1 MRATQTLL
9 FAAFLWWAAM
19 TAAEAQTAQA
29 PASPTIE
36 PGSTVRIEYTL
47 KDDTG
52 AVLDTNKGE
61 SPITYTQ
68 GEQQIIPA
76 LERQLTGLHAGDE
89 KKVVLKP
96 EEAYGTVDPAAQTEV
111 AKELLPQDA
120 LGVGKRLMARDASGE
135 ERPVTIK
142 EVKDK
147 TVVLDL
153 NHPLAGKTLS
163 FDIKVLG
170 VDPPK
175 AAEAKPAEAKPAE
188 GTPPAPS
195 PTESKSPQPS
205 AAEPK
210 PAETQPTK

>member
-1 MRATQTLL
+1 MRTTQILL
-9 FAAFLWWAAM
+9 VAAFLWWGAT

-29 PASPTIE
+29 PASLRIE
-36 PGSTVRIEYTL
+36 HGSTVRLEYTL

-52 AVLDTNKGE
+52 TVLDTNKGG
-61 SPITYTQ
+61 SPLTYTQ

-76 LERQLTGLHAGDE
+76 LEKQLAGLHAGDE

-96 EEAYGTVDPAAQTEV
+96 EEAYGTVDPSAQTEV
-111 AKELLPQDA
+111 AKELLPQEA

-175 AAEAKPAEAKPAE
+175 PAEAKPA
-188 GTPPAPS
+188 APS
-195 PTESKSPQPS
+195 PTESKSPEPS

-210 PAETQPTK
+210 PAESQPTK

>member
-1 MRATQTLL
+1 MRTTQTLL
-9 FAAFLWWAAM
+9 FAAFLWLGAM
-19 TAAEAQTAQA
+19 AAAEAQTAQA

-36 PGSTVRIEYTL
+36 HGSTVRLEYTL

-52 AVLDTNKGE
+52 AVLDTNKGG

-68 GEQQIIPA
+68 GDQQIIPA

-96 EEAYGTVDPAAQTEV
+96 EEAYGTVDPSAQTEV

-120 LGVGKRLMARDASGE
+120 LGVGKHLLARDASGG

-175 AAEAKPAEAKPAE
+175 PAEAVPAAP
-188 GTPPAPS
+188 GPA
-195 PTESKSPQPS
+195 ESKSPAPS

-210 PAETQPTK
+210 PAEAQPAK

>member
-1 MRATQTLL
+1 MKTAQTLL
-9 FAAFLWWAAM
+9 LAAFLWWGAM
-19 TAAEAQTAQA
+19 TTAEAQTAPA
-29 PASPTIE
+29 PAPPSIE
-36 PGSTVRIEYTL
+36 HGSTVLLEYTL
-47 KDDTG
+47 KDDDTG
-52 AVLDTNKGE
+52 TVLDTNKGG
-61 SPITYTQ
+61 SPISYTQ

-96 EEAYGTVDPAAQTEV
+96 EEAYGTVDPSAQTEV

-163 FDIKVLG
+163 FDIKVLS

-175 AAEAKPAEAKPAE
+175 AAETKPAGGA
-188 GTPPAPS
+188 PPATS
-195 PTESKSPQPS
+195 STESKSPQPG
-205 AAEPK
+205 AAEPT

>member
-1 MRATQTLL
+1 MRTTQTLL
-9 FAAFLWWAAM
+9 FAAFLWWGATSAVH
-19 TAAEAQTAQA
+19 AQTAQA
-29 PASPTIE
+29 PAAPTIE
-36 PGSTVRIEYTL
+36 HGSTVRIEYTL

-52 AVLDTNKGE
+52 AVLDTNKGG

-76 LERQLTGLHAGDE
+76 LEKQLTGLHAGDE

-96 EEAYGTVDPAAQTEV
+96 EEAYGSVDPSAQTEV
-111 AKELLPQDA
+111 ARELLPQEA
-120 LGVGKRLMARDASGE
+120 LGVGKHLMARDASGE

-142 EVKDK
+142 EVKEK

-175 AAEAKPAEAKPAE
+175 PAEANPA
-188 GTPPAPS
+188 APS
-195 PTESKSPQPS
+195 PAESKSPEPS

-210 PAETQPTK
+210 PAESQPTK

>member
-1 MRATQTLL
+1 MRTTQILL
-9 FAAFLWWAAM
+9 VAAFLWWGAT

-29 PASPTIE
+29 PVSLRIE
-36 PGSTVRIEYTL
+36 HGSTVRLEYTL

-52 AVLDTNKGE
+52 TVLDTNKGG
-61 SPITYTQ
+61 SPLTYTQ

-76 LERQLTGLHAGDE
+76 LEKQLTGLHAGDE

-96 EEAYGTVDPAAQTEV
+96 EEAYGTVDPSAQTEV
-111 AKELLPQDA
+111 AKELLPPEA

-175 AAEAKPAEAKPAE
+175 PAEAKPA
-188 GTPPAPS
+188 APS
-195 PTESKSPQPS
+195 PTESKSPEPS

-210 PAETQPTK
+210 PAESQPTK

>member
-9 FAAFLWWAAM
+9 LATFLWWGAM
-19 TAAEAQTAQA
+19 TAACAQTAPA

-36 PGSTVRIEYTL
+36 RGSTVRIEYTL

-52 AVLDTNKGE
+52 AVLDTNKGG

-96 EEAYGTVDPAAQTEV
+96 EEAYGTVDPSAQTEV

-120 LGVGKRLMARDASGE
+120 LGVGKHLMARDASGE
-135 ERPVTIK
+135 ERPVTVK

-175 AAEAKPAEAKPAE
+175 AAEAKPAE
-188 GTPPAPS
+188 GTPPASS

>member
-1 MRATQTLL
+1 MRTTQTLL
-9 FAAFLWWAAM
+9 LAAFLWWGAM
-19 TAAEAQTAQA
+19 TMAAAQSVPA
-29 PASPTIE
+29 PAPAPPSIE
-36 PGSTVRIEYTL
+36 QGSTVRFEYTL

-52 AVLDTNKGE
+52 TVLDTNKGG

-96 EEAYGTVDPAAQTEV
+96 EEAYGTVDPSAQTEV

-120 LGVGKRLMARDASGE
+120 LGVGRQLMARDASGE

-175 AAEAKPAEAKPAE
+175 GAETKAAES
-188 GTPPAPS
+188 TPPVSTP
-195 PTESKSPQPS
+195 PESKSPQPS

>member
-1 MRATQTLL
+1 MRTAQPLC
-9 FAAFLWWAAM
+9 FAVLLWWGTM
-19 TAAEAQTAQA
+19 TAAGAQTVPP
-29 PASPTIE
+29 PASPGIE
-36 PGSTVRIEYTL
+36 HGSIVRIEYTL

-52 AVLDTNKGE
+52 AVLDTNKGG
-61 SPITYTQ
+61 SPITYKQ

-76 LERQLTGLHAGDE
+76 LEKQLTGLHAGDE

-96 EEAYGTVDPAAQTEV
+96 EEAYGTVDPSAQAEV
-111 AKELLPQDA
+111 AKELLPQES
-120 LGVGKRLMARDASGE
+120 LGVGKHLMARDASGE
-135 ERPVTIK
+135 ERPVTVK

-175 AAEAKPAEAKPAE
+175 PADA
-188 GTPPAPS
+188 PPAAPGAA
-195 PTESKSPQPS
+195 ESKSPAPS

-210 PAETQPTK
+210 PAEAQPTK

>member
-1 MRATQTLL
+1 MRTTQILL
-9 FAAFLWWAAM
+9 VAAFLWWGAT

-29 PASPTIE
+29 PASLLRIE
-36 PGSTVRIEYTL
+36 HGSTVRLEYTL

-52 AVLDTNKGE
+52 TVLDTNKGG
-61 SPITYTQ
+61 SPLTYTQ

-76 LERQLTGLHAGDE
+76 LEKQLTGLHAGDE

-96 EEAYGTVDPAAQTEV
+96 EEAYGTVDPSAQTEV
-111 AKELLPQDA
+111 AKELLPPEA

-175 AAEAKPAEAKPAE
+175 PAEAKPA
-188 GTPPAPS
+188 APS
-195 PTESKSPQPS
+195 PTESKSPEPS

-210 PAETQPTK
+210 PAESQPTK

>member
-1 MRATQTLL
+1 MRTAQTLL
-9 FAAFLWWAAM
+9 FAAFLWWGAM

-36 PGSTVRIEYTL
+36 HGSTVRIEYTL

-52 AVLDTNKGE
+52 AVLDTNKGG

-68 GEQQIIPA
+68 GDQQIIPA

-96 EEAYGTVDPAAQTEV
+96 EEAYGTVDPSAQTEV

-120 LGVGKRLMARDASGE
+120 LGVGKHLMARDASGE

-163 FDIKVLG
+163 FDIKVVG

-175 AAEAKPAEAKPAE
+175 PAEAAPA
-188 GTPPAPS
+188 APGAA
-195 PTESKSPQPS
+195 ESKSSAPS

-210 PAETQPTK
+210 PAEAQPTK

>member
-9 FAAFLWWAAM
+9 FAAFLWWGAM

-175 AAEAKPAEAKPAE
+175 AAEAKPAG